1 MNYFL
6 NCLTVFEIKKK
17 FRELA
22 MIHHPDVGG
31 DNETMRI
38 ILEQYKEAL
47 QSSDGQTSFDEQ
59 GTEHTYYYNEEHE
72 QQIADKIQ
80 ELLSLRLP
88 CDVEIALIGKWIW
101 VTGNTK
107 PHASKLNRKTGIGL
121 TFHKKRFCWYWKPYR
136 QGGRYNQKANL
147 GDLANKYGYKKF
159 QNEEKSIGG

>member
-6 NCLTVFEIKKK
+6 NCLTVFEIKKR

-22 MIHHPDVGG
+22 MIHHPDMGG

-38 ILEQYKEAL
+38 ILEQYQEAL
-47 QSSDGQTSFDEQ
+47 QSSNGQTSFDEQ
-59 GTEHTYYYNEEHE
+59 GKEHTYYYNEEHE

-88 CDVEIALIGKWIW
+88 GDVEIALIGKWVW

-121 TFHKKRFCWYWKPYR
+121 TFHKKRLCWYWKPYS
-136 QGGRYNQKANL
+136 QSGRYNQKANL
-147 GDLANKYGYKKF
+147 GDLAKKYGYKKF